1 MNLLKEEFSYIEN
14 ILLVVGLNLIEV
26 LSHNSRDIVN
36 GPIHYQEMGL
46 KILFFRKFVKFLIPL
61 WITSIGKI

>member
-46 KILFFRKFVKFLIPL
+46 KILFFRKIVKFLIPL
-61 WITSIGKI
+61 WITAIGKT

>member
-1 MNLLKEEFSYIEN
+1 MNLLKEECAYIEN
-14 ILLVVGLNLIEV
+14 ILLVMGLNMIEV
-26 LSHNSRDIVN
+26 FSPNPRDILN

-61 WITSIGKI
+61 WITAIGKT